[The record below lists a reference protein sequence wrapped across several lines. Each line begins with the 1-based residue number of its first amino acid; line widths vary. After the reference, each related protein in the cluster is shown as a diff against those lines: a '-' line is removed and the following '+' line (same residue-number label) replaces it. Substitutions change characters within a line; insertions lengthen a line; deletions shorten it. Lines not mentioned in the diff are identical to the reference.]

1 MLCSGMQG
9 FWIVADLFLQIGL
22 LILIPV
28 PACMKIGR
36 QLESSYQSSQWCRR
50 ATCSCTARLSIRV
63 MEFQV
68 DHTPHQ
74 SEVDVNPRSA
84 SALTVDLRGLH
95 YSSASDNICRWKLVT
110 RMQPF
115 NSDSKCVVAY
125 QQNTETQPDDV
136 QGSLDL
142 TSESNSYTV

>member
-95 YSSASDNICRWKLVT
+95 YSSASDNICRWKPET